1 MALTLTA
8 KAPNAVLQYEWKP
21 KPGTAL
27 ETVSV
32 TVTSGTVTVDAGAQG
47 DTAVFTVSG
56 GSDGVVQ
63 VLAVTAQAGEETFSD
78 TVYLPIE
85 ATTHRL
91 TNAAKTGSTTL
102 EGQEEDMS
110 SRSMRIYVDKR
121 RNAVRIAEMSEQKS
135 AISLRQAAR
144 ATLLDWAM
152 EDTRDLII
160 EALGSMNGT
169 AFIDRT
175 AVIADAWLVDNADRV
190 VFGAAAAGLTD
201 MSADLALL
209 DTTADLFNA
218 TALDAMVLKAKT
230 ANPKIRPM
238 RDPGNGKRYYVAF
251 ANPHAFKNLRDS
263 IDTEVLAQTSV
274 QAEASKLFEG
284 GDIMWNGVIVKETDN
299 IPIYQNLGSGGTTN
313 VTPVYL
319 CGAQA
324 LAVAY
329 AKRWRTVTEEFDY
342 NDKYGVAIDGI
353 YGVRK
358 IIFGSGAG
366 DTDDLKDHA
375 VVSGFFAT
383 SGAHTIAAATAAE
396 N

>member
-1 MALTLTA
+1 MTDTTPATGLVVQQWEDKFFQEYLHDGGFKPLMGTNE
-8 KAPNAVLQYEWKP
+8 NAVIQVKEDLSK
-21 KPGTAL
+21 KSGDSITIAL
-27 ETVSV
+27 VNRLNN
-32 TVTSGTVTVDAGAQG
+32 A
-47 DTAVFTVSG
+47 
-56 GSDGVVQ
+56 
-63 VLAVTAQAGEETFSD
+63 AVTGTS
-78 TVYLPIE
+78 
-85 ATTHRL
+85 
-91 TNAAKTGSTTL
+91 TL
-102 EGQEEDMS
+102 EGNEEDMA
-110 SRSMRIYVDKR
+110 SRSLRIYVDKR

-135 AISLRQAAR
+135 AISLRNAAR

-160 EALGSMNGT
+160 EALGSLNGT
-169 AFIDRT
+169 KFVDRT

-190 VFGAAAAGLTD
+190 YFGAGVGAFTD

-218 TALDAMVLKAKT
+218 TALDGMVLKAKT
-230 ANPKIRPM
+230 CNPKIRPM

-263 IDTEVLAQTSV
+263 LDTEVLAQTSV
-274 QAEASKLFEG
+274 QMEASKLFEG

-299 IPIYQNLGSGGTTN
+299 IPIYENLGTAGTN
-313 VTPVYL
+313 EVTPVYL

-342 NDKYGVAIDGI
+342 GDKYGVAIDGI

-366 DTDDLKDHA
+366 DTDDLKDHG
-375 VVSGFFAT
+375 VVTGYFAT
-383 SGAHTIAAATAAE
+383 TGTATIAAAVAAE